1 MRTVLVRC
9 SDPVVRDPFFSF
21 LYVTSTMQ
29 TILIPRPHPATPFIH
44 EMIVPHDSCSFART
58 EHEVSLVAVVTEV
71 IIIKVAATSGQLL
84 FSKVWRVSKCAEY
97 SQIRI
102 ALRISCI
109 SGRSLESRLPMATN
123 RACVALNPY
132 PIELLLHYFACNEK

>member
-1 MRTVLVRC
+1 M
-9 SDPVVRDPFFSF
+9 
-21 LYVTSTMQ
+21 
-29 TILIPRPHPATPFIH
+29 
-44 EMIVPHDSCSFART
+44 
-58 EHEVSLVAVVTEV
+58 AVVTEV
-71 IIIKVAATSGQLL
+71 IIIKVAATSDQLL
-84 FSKVWRVSKCAEY
+84 FSKVWRVSKCSEY

-109 SGRSLESRLPMATN
+109 SGTSLELRLPMATN